1 MKEKIRDM
9 KNRIQAIAS
18 VNAEGINSKM
28 DEKKLLQVLNYAG
41 LSGLV
46 KLKTIGETKAMKILH
61 EREDGLFSSVVLEC
75 GA

>member
-1 MKEKIRDM
+1 M

-18 VNAEGINSKM
+18 VNADGNSKM
-28 DEKKLLQVLNYAG
+28 DEKKLLQVLNHAG